1 MAIHVTDLALQ
12 SVHVGAHRHILKQLE
27 APQVPVRQQTGPPD
41 VDIIDIVGIVD
52 IVDIVDTAL
61 YPRTCLPPS

>member
-1 MAIHVTDLALQ
+1 M
-12 SVHVGAHRHILKQLE
+12 GAHRHILKQLE

-41 VDIIDIVGIVD
+41 VDIVDIVD
-52 IVDIVDTAL
+52 ILDIVDTAL

>member
-1 MAIHVTDLALQ
+1 MTIHVTHLALQ

-41 VDIIDIVGIVD
+41 VDFVDIID

-61 YPRTCLPPS
+61 YVRTCWPPS